1 MNVETR
7 ITIIL
12 MCAVFTLCSCTK
24 KAITPAE
31 DPQPAE
37 VGFTAT
43 SQAVWVKSGETK
55 SASDF
60 LHLSFGVWGI
70 ARQGSVVYNL
80 WGNGSLMDVNY
91 NTDKGCYEPEEVAYW
106 LGGYSYNFLALA
118 PHMGNGVIFSEDE
131 DIITLKD
138 SQNPDKLTFA
148 YDMSTQYNQ
157 TTPKYDFDLLGA
169 SANTGSIAGG
179 RTDSQTLTFYHLFS
193 QVNIGVSFTTGLNGE
208 AIDGRLKRIKLGDIC
223 TYATCDMYHRE
234 STNKVYAD
242 WTCADDAATMEREYI
257 VSEKVAFTIKADQEN
272 AKVTL
277 KAGDQTVTNEN
288 GEASIEVSRG
298 THVEYT
304 VEGTVTDEGKEGK
317 KTKTESGKVLVHR
330 SLTRNIYF
338 ASGETRT
345 ELHPDWS
352 INVIPQDASNMKLYL
367 DFVLNDNGTLVE
379 YDDFEI
385 VLTFPSDA
393 NPQVFNHKYNWNISI
408 GTGAAIKFEVIDVT
422 DWTNVDGGDIAM

>member
-1 MNVETR
+1 MKFEMKTVT
-7 ITIIL
+7 IL
-12 MCAVFTLCSCTK
+12 MCAALALVLGSCTK
-24 KAITPAE
+24 KTITPAE

-37 VGFTAT
+37 VGFTAA

-60 LHLSFGVWGI
+60 PHPSFGVWGI
-70 ARQGSVVYNL
+70 ARQGSLVYNL
-80 WGNGSLMDVNY
+80 WGNGALMDVNE
-91 NTDKGCYEPEEVAYW
+91 NREKDCYEPEEAAYW
-106 LGGYSYNFLALA
+106 LGGYTYNFLALA
-118 PHMGNGVIFSEDE
+118 PHKGYGVSFSDDE

-138 SQNPDKLTFA
+138 SQNPDKLSFV
-148 YDMSTQYNQ
+148 YDMSTQYGQ

-208 AIDGRLKRIKLGDIC
+208 AIDGRLKRIKLEDIC
-223 TYATCDMYHRE
+223 TYATSKMYHDE

-242 WTCADDAATMEREYI
+242 WICADNAATMDLEYT
-257 VSEKVAFTIKADQEN
+257 VSETVTFTVKADQDD
-272 AKVTL
+272 ATVTL
-277 KAGDQTVTNEN
+277 TAGDQTVTEDD
-288 GEASIEVSRG
+288 GEASIVVSRG
-298 THVEYT
+298 TVVKYT
-304 VEGTVTDEGKEGK
+304 VEEAVADGEEAK
-317 KTKTESGKVLVHR
+317 KVRGEMLVHR
-330 SLTRNIYF
+330 SLTQNVF
-338 ASGETRT
+338 LESGETRA

-352 INVIPQDASNMKLYL
+352 INVIPQDATKMKLYL
-367 DFVLNDNGTLVE
+367 DFEIYNNGTCAT

-385 VLTFPSDA
+385 GLTFPSDA

-422 DWTNVDGGDIAM
+422 DWKPEDGGDIAM

>member
-1 MNVETR
+1 
-7 ITIIL
+7 

-31 DPQPAE
+31 DPQPTE

-60 LHLSFGVWGI
+60 LHSSFGVWGI

-80 WGNGSLMDVNY
+80 WGNGSLMDVN
-91 NTDKGCYEPEEVAYW
+91 NNKDKGCYEPEEVAYW

-118 PHMGNGVIFSEDE
+118 PHEGNGVIFSEDE

-193 QVNIGVSFTTGLNGE
+193 QINIGVSFTTGLSGE
-208 AIDGRLKRIKLGDIC
+208 AIDGRLKSIRLDDIC
-223 TYATCDMYHRE
+223 TYATCSMYHHE
-234 STNKVYAD
+234 STNMVHAD
-242 WTCADDAATMEREYI
+242 WTCADDAATMDREYI
-257 VSEKVAFTIKADQEN
+257 VSETVTFAIKADQ
-272 AKVTL
+272 ADAIVTL
-277 KAGDQTVTNEN
+277 KAGNQTVTEVG
-288 GEASIEVSRG
+288 GEAKIDVLRG
-298 THVEYT
+298 TKVKYT
-304 VEGTVTDEGKEGK
+304 VEEKVADGEEAEKVEGE
-317 KTKTESGKVLVHR
+317 TLVHR
-330 SLTRNIYF
+330 SLTQNVSL

-352 INVIPQDASNMKLYL
+352 INVIPQDATKMKLYL
-367 DFVLNDNGTLVE
+367 DFEIYDNGTSAV

-385 VLTFPSDA
+385 GLSFPADA
-393 NPQVFNHKYNWNISI
+393 NPQIFNHKYNWNISI